1 MHATPFASWTTKA
14 KQIPAVAGV
23 AKADRMIRLAA
34 ARAYFQR
41 CRSEYKAAE
50 ARQDTRKMGEAA
62 ARLRAA
68 NKALLSVE
76 AGR

>member
-1 MHATPFASWTTKA
+1 MQHTLSKWTPA
-14 KQIPAVAGV
+14 KRALHLV
-23 AKADRMIRLAA
+23 RLAS
-34 ARAYFQR
+34 ARAAFQR
-41 CRSEYKAAE
+41 AQSEYRAAE